1 MINLNITPGSSNTG
15 SGIDVT
21 SIVNQIL
28 DSERGPEKLMQAQQ
42 SQITSESAVLN
53 RLSVSLSDLKDK
65 VNNLKDFTGALSGM
79 TAASSQADILTA
91 TAQPQLWLDP
101 T

>member
-53 RLSVSLSDLKDK
+53 QVER
-65 VNNLKDFTGALSGM
+65 
-79 TAASSQADILTA
+79 
-91 TAQPQLWLDP
+91 
-101 T
+101 

>member
-65 VNNLKDFTGALSGM
+65 VNNLK
-79 TAASSQADILTA
+79 ILPA
-91 TAQPQLWLDP
+91 H
-101 T
+101 